1 VTVTPA
7 QTEFFKMSAAGNDFI
22 LFDNR
27 LSALK
32 RDTLPDLVR
41 RLCTRAL
48 SVGADGVILLEP
60 SSVAHLR
67 VSFFNPDGKA
77 TFCGN
82 GARCAAR
89 LAYLQGIAPGRMTV
103 ETSVMVHRAEV
114 RGSSVTFEMS
124 DPRGFDDG
132 VEVEVDGRPVRGVLV
147 DTGVPHLVVFRET
160 PESDSIVG
168 LARTLRSHP
177 RFAPAGVNVNFVGA
191 AGGGALA
198 IRTYERGVEGET
210 LACGTGC
217 VAAAV
222 AAAASGRIAA
232 SPVSLRTRSGA
243 LIRVHF
249 EGPPQKARGVRLEGE
264 ARLVYVGQLTEEA
277 LQGFQPAV

>member
-1 VTVTPA
+1 MTPA

-27 LSALK
+27 QSALR
-32 RDTLPDLVR
+32 RDVLPDLVR

-48 SVGADGVILLEP
+48 SVGADGVILLES

-67 VSFFNPDGKA
+67 VSFFNPDGKP

-114 RGSSVTFEMS
+114 RGASVTFEMR
-124 DPRGFDDG
+124 DPRGFDDEVA
-132 VEVEVDGRPVRGVLV
+132 VEVEGRPVRGVLL
-147 DTGVPHLVVFRET
+147 DTGVPHFVVFREI
-160 PESDSIVG
+160 PEQESIVPLG
-168 LARTLRSHP
+168 RVLRLHP
-177 RFAPAGVNVNFVGA
+177 RFAPTGVNVNFVGP
-191 AGGGALA
+191 GSGGALA
-198 IRTYERGVEGET
+198 IRTFERGVEGET

-217 VAAAV
+217 VAAAI
-222 AAAASGRIAA
+222 AAAASGKVAT

-249 EGPPQKARGVRLEGE
+249 EGPPRQARGVRLEGE
-264 ARLVYVGQLTEEA
+264 ARLVFVGQLTEEA
-277 LQGFQPAV
+277 FQGFQPNA